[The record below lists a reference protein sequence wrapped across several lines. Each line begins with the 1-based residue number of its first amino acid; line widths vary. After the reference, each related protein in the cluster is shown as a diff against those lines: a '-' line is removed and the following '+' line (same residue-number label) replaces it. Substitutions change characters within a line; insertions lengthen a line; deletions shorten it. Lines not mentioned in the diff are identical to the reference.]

1 MTSKIEK
8 QIEEI
13 EDYLEGCQYKKFSKD
28 EIIVNREQILSM
40 LDGLRD
46 NIPDEIA
53 RYQQVLDQKD
63 QIFAD
68 ARAKAENLIRQ
79 TTEHMN
85 QQINEETIMKQAY
98 DQANQMVNA
107 ANAQAQG
114 TIGKANAQAEE
125 TVRQANA
132 QAQNTITEAQ
142 QQARQIVENANVQ
155 ISQYNS
161 SVTNYLDEKMAY
173 MEQTLQAMLDELNR
187 AYTTYSKS
195 MGGYLNN
202 IRSDRGQLANQMNQN
217 LQKKAPVQNPA
228 KASKGGDDLDVPQ
241 NQGRGRHRS

>member
-28 EIIVNREQILSM
+28 EIVVNREQILSM
-40 LDGLRD
+40 LDSLRD

-53 RYQQVLDQKD
+53 RYQQVLDQKG

-68 ARAKAENLIRQ
+68 AKAKAENLIRQ
-79 TTEHMN
+79 ATEQMN
-85 QQINEETIMKQAY
+85 QQINEETVMKQAY

-114 TIGKANAQAEE
+114 TVGKANAQAEE

-132 QAQNTITEAQ
+132 QAQSTIAQ
-142 QQARQIVENANVQ
+142 AEQQARQIVENANVQ
-155 ISQYNS
+155 ITQYNN

-217 LQKKAPVQNPA
+217 RQMNAQNTGSA
-228 KASKGGDDLDVPQ
+228 AKGGDDLDVPQ
-241 NQGRGRHRS
+241 NQGRGRHRG